1 MDAART
7 ALQSRGKI
15 PPRARSSCTATG
27 SASMTARLYRYR
39 TSPCNN
45 AMPILRKPAALRRG
59 PADSPQSPGRA
70 KAGKGRAGRAACAR
84 PAGSSSRIPYS
95 TRTAVVLS
103 IQAD

>member
-27 SASMTARLYRYR
+27 SLDDRSAVHRYR

-70 KAGKGRAGRAACAR
+70 KAGKGRAGRGVRA
-84 PAGSSSRIPYS
+84 SRGIVVAYS

>member
-15 PPRARSSCTATG
+15 PPRARSRGRAVPLP
-27 SASMTARLYRYR
+27 APSMTARLYRYR

-59 PADSPQSPGRA
+59 GRA
-70 KAGKGRAGRAACAR
+70 IRRNRRGGESGKAR
-84 PAGSSSRIPYS
+84 PGDRSLSVHGRRDAYS
-95 TRTAVVLS
+95 MDGGCVEYTG
-103 IQAD
+103 

>member
-7 ALQSRGKI
+7 ALQSRDKI
-15 PPRARSSCTATG
+15 PPRARSRGRAVPLP
-27 SASMTARLYRYR
+27 APSMTARLYRYR

-70 KAGKGRAGRAACAR
+70 KAGKGRAGRGVRA
-84 PAGSSSRIPYS
+84 SRGIVVAYS

>member
-15 PPRARSSCTATG
+15 PPRAPVDAVPLP
-27 SASMTARLYRYR
+27 APSMTARLYRYR

-59 PADSPQSPGRA
+59 GRA
-70 KAGKGRAGRAACAR
+70 IRRNRRGGGIKLQSAN
-84 PAGSSSRIPYS
+84 
-95 TRTAVVLS
+95 
-103 IQAD
+103 